1 MPLSV
6 SLIKYSL
13 CLSSERYEWI
23 KACDLLI
30 NLAIYLL
37 RLYDKGGKAVERK
50 SFQLG
55 DIVQMK
61 KNHPCGSN
69 EMEIIRMGMDIRIKC
84 VGCKHSVLVP
94 RAKFEK
100 NMRKVLRPA
109 NPLEQEG
116 GEDVADHQ

>member
-1 MPLSV
+1 M
-6 SLIKYSL
+6 
-13 CLSSERYEWI
+13 
-23 KACDLLI
+23 
-30 NLAIYLL
+30 
-37 RLYDKGGKAVERK
+37 ERK
-50 SFQLG
+50 AFQLG

-100 NMRKVLRPA
+100 NLRKVLRSAAPA
-109 NPLEQEG
+109 QEG
-116 GEDVADHQ
+116 SDSNGPVTPSE

>member
-1 MPLSV
+1 M
-6 SLIKYSL
+6 
-13 CLSSERYEWI
+13 
-23 KACDLLI
+23 
-30 NLAIYLL
+30 
-37 RLYDKGGKAVERK
+37 ERK

-55 DIVQMK
+55 DIVLMK

-100 NMRKVLRPA
+100 NMRKVLRSAAPE
-109 NPLEQEG
+109 NPSPSNA
-116 GEDVADHQ
+116 EDRDA